1 MADDAPSLRYERE
14 GAAVILTM
22 NRPERRNALS
32 LDMIVRLAD
41 AWDAIDAD
49 DDDPL
54 RHPHRRAAART
65 ASAATSPRVD
75 GRQPRRGTDRANEQ
89 RAAADP
95 TLIARGLLLQHWLRK
110 PIIAA
115 VNGDCMGGG
124 CEMLQQTD
132 IRIAEEHA
140 RFGVPEARRGL
151 IAGAGSTMR
160 LKRQIPY
167 AVAMEMLLTGRIL
180 DAEEAL
186 RWGLVTHVV
195 PKGEGLAKAREI
207 AAVIAANGPLSV
219 AASKASAIETGWLPE
234 DEARPIEAGYAAK
247 VSRSNDA
254 KEGMRA
260 FIEKRPPELH
270 RHLIA

>member
-1 MADDAPSLRYERE
+1 MDAEQPSLIVERD
-14 GAAVILTM
+14 GPTVVLTM

-32 LDMIVRLAD
+32 LDMIVRFAD

-49 DDDPL
+49 PEVRSVILTGAGQAYCVGGDMSSGWMAGA
-54 RHPHRRAAART
+54 RAAEPSPHEARV
-65 ASAATSPRVD
+65 AT
-75 GRQPRRGTDRANEQ
+75 
-89 RAAADP
+89 DP
-95 TLIARGLLLQHWLRK
+95 SLIGRGLLLTSWLTK
-110 PIIAA
+110 PIIAV
-115 VNGDCMGGG
+115 VNGDCLGGG

-132 IRIAEEHA
+132 IRIAEEQA

-180 DAEEAL
+180 DASEAL

-195 PKGEGLAKAREI
+195 PRGEGLAKARET
-207 AAVIAANGPLSV
+207 AALLAANGPLSV
-219 AASKASAIETGWLPE
+219 AATKASAIETGWLPE
-234 DEARPIEAGYAAK
+234 DQARPIESAYAAR
-247 VSRSNDA
+247 VTRSEDA

-260 FIEKRPPELH
+260 FIEKPPPKFTG
-270 RHLIA
+270 R

>member
-1 MADDAPSLRYERE
+1 MTQPSLSLLVERE
-14 GAAVILTM
+14 GPTLVLTM

-32 LDMIVRLAD
+32 IDMIVRLAD

-49 DDDPL
+49 DTI
-54 RHPHRRAAART
+54 RAVILTGAT
-65 ASAATSPRVD
+65 GSYCVGGDLASGWMAGNAVHEPTE
-75 GRQPRRGTDRANEQ
+75 NEQ
-89 RAAADP
+89 RAAKDP
-95 TLIARGLLLQHWLRK
+95 SLIGRGLLLNSWLRA

-132 IRIAEEHA
+132 IRIAESHA
-140 RFGVPEARRGL
+140 RFGVPEVRRGL

-186 RWGLVTHVV
+186 RWGLVSHLV
-195 PKGEGLAKAREI
+195 PTGESLAKAHEI
-207 AAVIAANGPLSV
+207 AALIAANGPLSV
-219 AASKASAIETGWLPE
+219 AATKASAIETGWLPE
-234 DEARPIEAGYAAK
+234 DEARPIEGAYAAR
-247 VSRSNDA
+247 VTRSNDA

-260 FIEKRPPELH
+260 FIEKRP
-270 RHLIA
+270 ANFTGT

>member
-1 MADDAPSLRYERE
+1 MSNESLLVDVQ
-14 GAAVILTM
+14 GPTAVLTM

-41 AWDAIDAD
+41 AWDQIEAD
-49 DDDPL
+49 DAIRCAVLTGAEGSYCVGGDL
-54 RHPHRRAAART
+54 QSGWMAGGGAAA
-65 ASAATSPRVD
+65 SAHEE
-75 GRQPRRGTDRANEQ
+75 RAQ
-89 RAAADP
+89 ADP
-95 TLIARGLLLQHWLRK
+95 SLIGKGLLLSHWLRK
-110 PIIAA
+110 PLIAA

-132 IRIAEEHA
+132 VRIAEEHA
-140 RFGVPEARRGL
+140 RFGVPEAKRGL

-195 PKGEGLAKAREI
+195 PRGGGLVKALEVADAI
-207 AAVIAANGPLSV
+207 NANGPLSV
-219 AASKASAIETGWLPE
+219 SASKASAIETGWLPE
-234 DEARPIEAGYAAK
+234 DEARKIEGGYAAL
-247 VSRSNDA
+247 VTRSNDA
-254 KEGMRA
+254 KEGMKA
-260 FIEKRPPELH
+260 FVEKRPPNFTGT
-270 RHLIA
+270 

>member
-1 MADDAPSLRYERE
+1 MTTEPDSLLVERD
-14 GAAVILTM
+14 GAVVTLTM
-22 NRPERRNALS
+22 NRPHRRNALS
-32 LDMIVRLAD
+32 LDMLVRFAD
-41 AWDAIDAD
+41 AWDLVDAD
-49 DDDPL
+49 ESVRAVIVTGAAGAYCVGGDLASGWMAGGASNAPTEREL
-54 RHPHRRAAART
+54 R
-65 ASAATSPRVD
+65 VKD
-75 GRQPRRGTDRANEQ
+75 
-89 RAAADP
+89 DP
-95 TLIARGLLLQHWLRK
+95 TLIARGLLLTDWLRT

-132 IRIAEEHA
+132 IRIAEEQA

-195 PKGEGLAKAREI
+195 PNGEGLAKAREI
-207 AAVIAANGPLSV
+207 AGLIAANGPLAV
-219 AASKASAIETGWLPE
+219 AATKASAIETGWIAE
-234 DEARPIEAGYAAK
+234 EAARPIEARYAAQ
-247 VSRSNDA
+247 VTRSNDA

-260 FIEKRPPELH
+260 FVEKRP
-270 RHLIA
+270 ANFTGT